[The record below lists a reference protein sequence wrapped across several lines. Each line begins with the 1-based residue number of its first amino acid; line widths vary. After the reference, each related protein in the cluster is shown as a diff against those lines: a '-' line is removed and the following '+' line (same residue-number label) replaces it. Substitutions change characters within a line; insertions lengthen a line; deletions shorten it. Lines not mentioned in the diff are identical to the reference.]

1 MKSKIWLNQFL
12 TRLFIIISMAGA
24 PAYAH
29 FQMIIPSDEIVS
41 AGESRELTLDLL
53 FTHPFEGMGLRGLT

>member
-1 MKSKIWLNQFL
+1 MKSKPWRNQLL
-12 TRLFIIISMAGA
+12 TKLFIIIGMAGACA

-53 FTHPFEGMGLRGLT
+53 FTHPFEGMGLR